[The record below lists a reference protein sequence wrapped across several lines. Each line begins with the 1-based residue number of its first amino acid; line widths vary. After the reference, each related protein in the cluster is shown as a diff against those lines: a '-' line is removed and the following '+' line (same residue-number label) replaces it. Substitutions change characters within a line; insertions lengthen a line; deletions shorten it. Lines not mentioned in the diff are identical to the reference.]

1 MNAQF
6 ESDLA
11 LPQQPE
17 HLWRHFQA
25 ITRIPRPS
33 GQEGAL
39 RDRIIKLAEERG
51 FRHAVDEAGNLV
63 VYVPASGGCE
73 SAETVIIQ
81 NHLDMVTVKTGDKEH
96 DFERDPL
103 SLQVKDGWLSAD
115 RTTLGADNGV
125 GVAAALAA
133 MTDPDVTHPPME
145 LLFTTEEETGLHGA
159 SNLDASLLTG
169 TRMLNLDTEDWG
181 ELYIGCAGGY
191 GYEAQRQIMMK
202 RPRPGLV
209 PYMLHLKGLSGGHSG
224 IQIHEQLGNA
234 NKLLTEVLV
243 DADELDWQLS
253 RFRGGVAHNVIA
265 REASVE
271 ILVDPEQ
278 MDQWQAH
285 LDQVRDRWL
294 GYLPEADQGL
304 NWVFEPIEREEPLV
318 ASAADTHMILNL
330 LSVLPHGAQSY
341 NLQQPADLVD
351 LSVNLAVVM
360 LQDDTL
366 RIQTSMRFFNENQA
380 RPLKHKLEALFEIFQ
395 IGYSIILDYPGW
407 NPDFDSALVA
417 RTRDIAARQLGEVPV
432 LKAIHAGLECGILKS
447 KKPDLDIVSFGP
459 TIKGAH
465 SPTER
470 LEIATVEPFWRL
482 VTGVLE
488 DLARV

>member
-1 MNAQF
+1 MSEQLV
-6 ESDLA
+6 SDPV
-11 LPQQPE
+11 LPQHPE
-17 HLWRHFQA
+17 HLWRHFEA

-33 GQEGAL
+33 GREGAM
-39 RDRIIKLAEERG
+39 RDHIITLAEEQG
-51 FRHAVDEAGNLV
+51 CRHAVDGAGNLV
-63 VYVPASGGCE
+63 VYVPASEGYEAC
-73 SAETVIIQ
+73 ETVIIQ
-81 NHLDMVTVKTGDKEH
+81 NHLDMVTVKTGDKTH

-103 SLQVKDGWLSAD
+103 TLQIRDGWLGAD
-115 RTTLGADNGV
+115 RTTLGADNGL

-133 MTDPDVTHPPME
+133 MTDPSVTHPPLE

-159 SNLDASLLTG
+159 ANLDAGLLSG
-169 TRMLNLDTEDWG
+169 RLMLNLDTEDWG

-202 RPRPGLV
+202 RPRPGLAL
-209 PYMLHLKGLSGGHSG
+209 YRLHIKGLCGGHSG
-224 IQIHEQLGNA
+224 VQIHEQLGNA

-243 DADELDWQLS
+243 DATDLDWQLS

-271 ILVDPEQ
+271 LMIHP
-278 MDQWQAH
+278 DQIELWQERIELA
-285 LDQVRDRWL
+285 RERWL
-294 GYLPEADQGL
+294 SYLPPADAGL
-304 NWVFEPIEREEPLV
+304 TWVLEPVERDEPLV
-318 ASAADTHMILNL
+318 ASASDAHMILNL

-351 LSVNLAVVM
+351 LSVNLAVVQ
-360 LQDDTL
+360 LDDDTL
-366 RIQTSMRFFNENQA
+366 RIQTSLRFFNEYQA
-380 RPLKHKLEALFEIFQ
+380 RPLKQKLEALFETFQ
-395 IGYSIILDYPGW
+395 MGHHFILDYPGW

-417 RTRDIAARQLGEVPV
+417 RTRDIATKQLGEVPV

-470 LEIATVEPFWRL
+470 LEISTVEPFWTL
-482 VTGVLE
+482 VKGVLD
-488 DLARV
+488 DLASR